1 MMMQEGFLMSTIGTV
16 LTVILM
22 ILTVV
27 LAVII
32 LMQSKRS
39 AGLGAVSGNSGA
51 DSFWSKNKGN
61 SMEGKLEKYTK
72 ILGAAFMIIAFIVN
86 LVG

>member
-1 MMMQEGFLMSTIGTV
+1 MSTIGMV

-22 ILTVV
+22 ILAVV
-27 LAVII
+27 LAAII

-39 AGLGAVSGNSGA
+39 AGLGAVSSSSS
-51 DSFWSKNKGN
+51 DSYWSKNKGN
-61 SMEGKLEKYTK
+61 SVEGALEKYTK
-72 ILGAAFMIIAFIVN
+72 IGGALFMIIAFIVN